1 MPEQHGKED
10 RLDKGDLSG
19 SCEVRLRIFEEL
31 FTVTEQMIDRRK
43 KKLSDLFARNML
55 HIRTS
60 KIKLIFLRAQPH
72 FLAILS
78 SAFLKKSTKNQRF
91 LASDL

>member
-1 MPEQHGKED
+1 MKSFQSSDLFCKVKEQFLKGLRSDQAATLYHGGGKGQFILIKKIHQFSGKILMPEQHGKED

-43 KKLSDLFARNML
+43 K
-55 HIRTS
+55 
-60 KIKLIFLRAQPH
+60 
-72 FLAILS
+72 
-78 SAFLKKSTKNQRF
+78 
-91 LASDL
+91 